1 MHGAVAWR
9 IWSRPRRGRSGST
22 TPGTTEQP
30 REVGQR
36 RNRGKEEAA
45 DETPREAA
53 DGTKRNVVRNKMTA
67 PGGG

>member
-1 MHGAVAWR
+1 MADLV
-9 IWSRPRRGRSGST
+9 PPT
-22 TPGTTEQP
+22 TGTERVDDAGTTEQP

-45 DETPREAA
+45 DETPGEAA